1 MKRHWR
7 VLLAHCRRAGVV
19 AAMVAGAA
27 AALAADLRLEPLP
40 APAKVNPALAELGRH
55 LFFEPRL
62 SGDGSRS
69 CASCHAPQRGFSDG
83 LALSKGYNGTAYFR
97 NAPGLQSVRLKH
109 RLMWDGRLDGRDL
122 PTTVRDMVTDA
133 HFMNA
138 DVRLVQ
144 ERIQQ
149 TPALT
154 RLWREA
160 LGPGSEPYGPQVF
173 VAIAEY
179 LKTLDAPA
187 TRVDQALGGQAVTL
201 PASVQLGLTLFHGKA
216 RCVQCHNGPLGSDGK
231 AYRLGVPESTAIAAE
246 PARMVTLLRHHASM
260 GVPNYM
266 AQRQD
271 VGVYA
276 VSKADADRQRFVT
289 PTLRGLTHTGPYL
302 HNGSLATLE
311 QVVDFH
317 NQGGGP
323 GSELPPLGLDA
334 RERTALVAL
343 LRALS
348 PPLTVVPEPPAFDY
362 RLAASSLPPAPAPA
376 TPATRHQAPPAHQA
390 ITAAPQP
397 LGPLPPVWVPA
408 DNPMSAQKVALGRLL
423 FWDTRLSGN
432 GSTAC
437 VSCHAPSAGWGETD
451 AVSRGYPG
459 TRHWRN
465 SQTILNAAHY
475 QRLFWD
481 GAASSLERQ
490 APSAATGAVAGNGDE
505 AMMEMRL
512 RLVPEYVRRFRDVFG
527 SPWPRIEQAWQAIA
541 AFQRTLVSDP
551 QRVPFDRWM
560 AGQRDALSASAQRG
574 HGLFVGKARCIQCH
588 DGALLSD
595 QRFHAL
601 DVPRLPLMDSHPLLQ
616 VTTRWQ
622 NLQRGIS
629 QADYRI
635 SNDDLGLFYQTGL
648 ASDKGRFRTPSLREL
663 RYTAPYMHNGALA
676 TLREVVDFFDRGG
689 GPSLQK
695 SPLLQPL
702 GLSEPEK
709 ADLVAFLESL
719 SMDQPLDLAPPVLP
733 PSQALE
739 AMTSHER

>member
-1 MKRHWR
+1 MNRRWRALLVRCWR
-7 VLLAHCRRAGVV
+7 VCVMAGMAMG
-19 AAMVAGAA
+19 AASALAA
-27 AALAADLRLEPLP
+27 AAQLEPLP
-40 APAKVNPALAELGRH
+40 APAKVNAALAELGRH

-69 CASCHAPQRGFSDG
+69 CASCHAPKRGFADG
-83 LALSKGYNGTAYFR
+83 LALSNGYNGTAYFR

-109 RLMWDGRLDGRDL
+109 RLMWDGRLDGNDL
-122 PTTVRDMVTDA
+122 PTAVRDMVTEA

-154 RLWREA
+154 DLWRQA
-160 LGPGSEPYGPQVF
+160 YGAGSEPYGAQVF

-179 LKTLDAPA
+179 LKTLDEPA
-187 TRVDQALGGQAVTL
+187 TLVDWALGGQTVTL
-201 PASVQLGLTLFHGKA
+201 PTPVRLGLALFHGKA
-216 RCVQCHNGPLGSDGK
+216 GCAQCHNGPLGSDGQ
-231 AYRLGVPESTAIAAE
+231 AYRLGVPESASIAAE
-246 PARMVTLLRHHASM
+246 PDRMVTLLRHHATL

-266 AQRQD
+266 AQRTD
-271 VGVYA
+271 LGVYA
-276 VSKADADRQRFVT
+276 VSKADADRGRFVT
-289 PTLRGLTHTGPYL
+289 PALRGLTHTGPYL
-302 HNGSLATLE
+302 HNGSLTTLE
-311 QVVDFH
+311 QVVAFH
-317 NQGGGP
+317 DQGGGP
-323 GSELPPLGLDA
+323 GSELPPLGLNAD
-334 RERTALVAL
+334 ERAALVAL

-348 PPLTVVPEPPAFDY
+348 APLSIASEPAAYDY
-362 RLAASSLPPAPAPA
+362 RLAAPSASPVSATQTVRPRVPAASEVV
-376 TPATRHQAPPAHQA
+376 
-390 ITAAPQP
+390 TAAPQA
-397 LGPLPPVWVPA
+397 LGPLPAVWVPT
-408 DNPMSAQKVALGRLL
+408 DNPMNAPKVALGRLL

-437 VSCHAPSAGWGETD
+437 VSCHAPSAGWGEPD

-481 GAASSLERQ
+481 GAAASLERQ
-490 APSAATGAVAGNGDE
+490 AQSAVTGAVAGNGDE

-512 RLVPEYVRRFRDVFG
+512 RLVPEYVRRFREVFG
-527 SPWPRIEQAWQAIA
+527 SAWPRIEQAWQAVA

-551 QRVPFDRWM
+551 QRVPFDRWQ

-601 DVPRLPLMDSHPLLQ
+601 DVPRLPLMDSQPLIQ
-616 VTTRWQ
+616 VTARWQ
-622 NLQRGIS
+622 NLQRGVS
-629 QADYRI
+629 QADYRA
-635 SNDDLGLFYQTGL
+635 SSDDLGLFYQTGL
-648 ASDKGRFRTPSLREL
+648 AGDRGRFRTPSLREL

-689 GPSLQK
+689 GQSPQK

-702 GLSEPEK
+702 GLSEQEK
-709 ADLVAFLESL
+709 TDLVAFLESL
-719 SMDQPLDLAPPVLP
+719 SMDQPLDMAPPALP
-733 PSQALE
+733 LSRSLE
-739 AMTSHER
+739 TVAPHGR

>member
-1 MKRHWR
+1 MSRRWVPWLARCWR
-7 VLLAHCRRAGVV
+7 VCV
-19 AAMVAGAA
+19 AAAIALGAA
-27 AALAADLRLEPLP
+27 FTIAAESKLEPLP
-40 APAKVNPALAELGRH
+40 APAKVNAALAELGRH

-69 CASCHAPQRGFSDG
+69 CASCHAPKRGFADG
-83 LALSKGYNGTAYFR
+83 LALSSGYNGTAYFR
-97 NAPGLQSVRLKH
+97 NAPGLQSVRLKR
-109 RLMWDGRLDGRDL
+109 RLMWDGRLDGGDL
-122 PTTVRDMVTDA
+122 PTAVRDMVTEA

-154 RLWREA
+154 SLWRQA
-160 LGPGSEPYGPQVF
+160 FGVGSQPYGAQVF

-187 TRVDQALGGQAVTL
+187 TQVDRALGAQAVTL
-201 PASVQLGLTLFHGKA
+201 PVPVRLGLALFHGKA
-216 RCVQCHNGPLGSDGK
+216 RCAQCHNGPLGSDGR
-231 AYRLGVPESTAIAAE
+231 AYRLGVPDSALIAAE
-246 PARMVTLLRHHASM
+246 PGRMVTLLRHHATM

-266 AQRQD
+266 AQRSD

-276 VSKADADRQRFVT
+276 VSKADADRGRFVT
-289 PTLRGLTHTGPYL
+289 PALRGLAHTGPYL

-311 QVVDFH
+311 QVVAFH
-317 NQGGGP
+317 DQGGGP
-323 GSELPPLGLDA
+323 GSELPPLGLNAD
-334 RERTALVAL
+334 ERAALVAL

-348 PPLTVVPEPPAFDY
+348 APLSVASEPPAFDY
-362 RLAASSLPPAPAPA
+362 NVAAPSAPPAPPTQTAG
-376 TPATRHQAPPAHQA
+376 HQAPAA
-390 ITAAPQP
+390 SEVATVAPQP
-397 LGPLPPVWVPA
+397 LGPLPALVAPT
-408 DNPMSAQKVALGRLL
+408 DNPMSAPKVELGRLL
-423 FWDTRLSGN
+423 FWDPRLSGN

-437 VSCHAPSAGWGETD
+437 VSCHAPSAGWGESD

-481 GAASSLERQ
+481 GAAASLERQ
-490 APSAATGAVAGNGDE
+490 AQSAATGAVAGNGDE

-512 RLVPEYVRRFRDVFG
+512 RLVPEYVRRFREVFG
-527 SPWPRIEQAWQAIA
+527 SAWPRIEQAWQAIA
-541 AFQRTLVSDP
+541 SFQRTLVSDP
-551 QRVPFDRWM
+551 QRVPFDRWQ

-588 DGALLSD
+588 HGALLSD

-616 VTTRWQ
+616 VTARWQ
-622 NLQRGIS
+622 NLQRGAS
-629 QADYRI
+629 HADYRA
-635 SNDDLGLFYQTGL
+635 SSDDLGLFYQSGL
-648 ASDKGRFRTPSLREL
+648 AGDRGRFRTPSLREL

-689 GPSLQK
+689 GQSPQK

-702 GLSEPEK
+702 GLSEQDK
-709 ADLVAFLESL
+709 TDLVAFLESL
-719 SMDQPLDLAPPVLP
+719 SMDQPLDMAPPVLP

-739 AMTSHER
+739 TAASHGR